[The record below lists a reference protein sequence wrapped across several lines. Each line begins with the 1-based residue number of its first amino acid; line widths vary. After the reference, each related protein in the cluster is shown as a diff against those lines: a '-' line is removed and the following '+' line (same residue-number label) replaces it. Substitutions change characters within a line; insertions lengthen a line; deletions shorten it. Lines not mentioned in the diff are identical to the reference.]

1 MYLPDGVMK
10 RFVRLFVL
18 ATCMALLLS
27 AGWCERYDR
36 KNQTKDN
43 MRHYY
48 DSVLREERL
57 HKDSVWKVQR
67 KQWEHEH
74 YPEDAEQ

>member
-1 MYLPDGVMK
+1 MLAGRRAMK
-10 RFVRLFVL
+10 RFIRLCVYAAC
-18 ATCMALLLS
+18 ATLLLS

-36 KNQTKDN
+36 KNGTKDS

-57 HKDSVWKVQR
+57 QKDSIWKANR
-67 KQWEHEH
+67 KKWEREN